1 MARIKICG
9 LMRAEDI
16 EAVNK
21 YRPDYVGFVLAP
33 SKRRVSAQDVRRMS
47 AKLEPSIQRVGVFV
61 DEDREMLAKI
71 AENGIIDIIQLHGH
85 EPEEDIVW
93 LKARTKAAV
102 IKAVS
107 VRTGEDIEAN
117 RHSVADYLLLDNGAG
132 GTGNTFDWSTLENIK
147 RPFFLAGGL
156 NASNIE
162 EALKYNPYCVDVSSG
177 VETAGRKDA
186 AKIQK
191 IIDIVRRK

>member
-1 MARIKICG
+1 MAKIKICG

-47 AKLEPSIQRVGVFV
+47 AKLELSIQRVGVFV

-93 LKARTKAAV
+93 LKARTKAVV

>member
-1 MARIKICG
+1 MAKIKICG

-93 LKARTKAAV
+93 LKARTKAVV

>member
-1 MARIKICG
+1 MAKIKICG

-16 EAVNK
+16 EAANK

-33 SKRRVSAQDVRRMS
+33 SKRRVSVQDVRNMS
-47 AKLEPSIQRVGVFV
+47 MQLEPSIQRVGVFV
-61 DEDREMLAKI
+61 NEDRETVAKI
-71 AENGIIDIIQLHGH
+71 AEDGIIDIVQLHGH

-93 LKARTKAAV
+93 LKERTGAAV

-107 VRTGEDIEAN
+107 VRTGEDIAAY
-117 RHSVADYLLLDNGAG
+117 RHSAADYLLLDNGAG
-132 GTGNTFDWSTLENIK
+132 GTGSTFDWSTLENTK

-162 EALKYNPYCVDVSSG
+162 EALKYDPYCVDVSSG
-177 VETAGRKDA
+177 VETDGRKDA
-186 AKIQK
+186 AKIQE

>member
-1 MARIKICG
+1 MVKIKICG

-85 EPEEDIVW
+85 ESEEDIVW

-132 GTGNTFDWSTLENIK
+132 GTGSTFDWSTLENIK

>member
-1 MARIKICG
+1 MAKIKICG

-93 LKARTKAAV
+93 LKARTKAVV

-117 RHSVADYLLLDNGAG
+117 RHRVADYLLLDNGAG

>member
-1 MARIKICG
+1 MAKIKICG

-132 GTGNTFDWSTLENIK
+132 GTGSTFDWSTLENIK

>member
-93 LKARTKAAV
+93 LKARTKAVV

>member
-132 GTGNTFDWSTLENIK
+132 GTGSTFDWSTLENIK

>member
-1 MARIKICG
+1 MAKIKICG

-16 EAVNK
+16 EAANK

-33 SKRRVSAQDVRRMS
+33 SKRRVSVQDVRNMS
-47 AKLEPSIQRVGVFV
+47 MQLEPSIQRVGVFV
-61 DEDREMLAKI
+61 DEDRETVAKI
-71 AENGIIDIIQLHGH
+71 AEDGIIDIVQLHGH

-93 LKARTKAAV
+93 LKARTGAAV

-107 VRTGEDIEAN
+107 VRTGEDIAAY
-117 RHSVADYLLLDNGAG
+117 RHSAADYLLLDNGAG
-132 GTGNTFDWSTLENIK
+132 GTGSTFDWSTLENTK

-156 NASNIE
+156 NAYNIE
-162 EALKYNPYCVDVSSG
+162 EALKYDPYCVDVSSG
-177 VETAGRKDA
+177 VETDGRKDA
-186 AKIQK
+186 AKIQE

>member
-93 LKARTKAAV
+93 LKARTKAVV

-132 GTGNTFDWSTLENIK
+132 GTGNTFDWSTLKNIK

>member
-1 MARIKICG
+1 MAKIKICG

-107 VRTGEDIEAN
+107 VRTGEDIEAY

-132 GTGNTFDWSTLENIK
+132 GTGSTFDWSTLENIK

-186 AKIQK
+186 AKIQE

>member
-107 VRTGEDIEAN
+107 VRTGEDIEAY

-132 GTGNTFDWSTLENIK
+132 GTGNTFDWSALENIK

>member
-1 MARIKICG
+1 MAKIKICG

-16 EAVNK
+16 EAANK

-33 SKRRVSAQDVRRMS
+33 SKRRVSVQDVRNMS
-47 AKLEPSIQRVGVFV
+47 MQLEPSIQRVGVFV
-61 DEDREMLAKI
+61 DEDRETVAKI
-71 AENGIIDIIQLHGH
+71 AEDGIIDIVQLHGH

-93 LKARTKAAV
+93 LKERTGAAV

-107 VRTGEDIEAN
+107 VRTGEDIAAY
-117 RHSVADYLLLDNGAG
+117 RHSAADYLLLDNGAG
-132 GTGNTFDWSTLENIK
+132 GTGSTFDWSTLENTK

-162 EALKYNPYCVDVSSG
+162 EALKYDPYCVDVSSG
-177 VETAGRKDA
+177 VETDGRKDA
-186 AKIQK
+186 AKIQE

>member
-1 MARIKICG
+1 MAKIKICG

-107 VRTGEDIEAN
+107 VRTGEDIEAY

-132 GTGNTFDWSTLENIK
+132 GTGSTFDWSALKNIK

>member
-93 LKARTKAAV
+93 LKARTKAVV

-107 VRTGEDIEAN
+107 VRTGEDIEAY

-132 GTGNTFDWSTLENIK
+132 GTGSTFDWSTLENIK

>member
-1 MARIKICG
+1 MAKIKICG

-16 EAVNK
+16 EAANK

-33 SKRRVSAQDVRRMS
+33 SKRRVSVQDVRNMS
-47 AKLEPSIQRVGVFV
+47 MQLESSIQRVGVFV
-61 DEDREMLAKI
+61 DEDRETVAKI
-71 AENGIIDIIQLHGH
+71 AEDGIIDIVQLHGH

-93 LKARTKAAV
+93 LKARTGAAV

-107 VRTGEDIEAN
+107 VRTGEDIAAY
-117 RHSVADYLLLDNGAG
+117 RHSAADYLLLDNGAG
-132 GTGNTFDWSTLENIK
+132 GSGSTFDWSTLENTK

-162 EALKYNPYCVDVSSG
+162 EALKYDPYCVDVSSG
-177 VETAGRKDA
+177 VETDGRKDA
-186 AKIQK
+186 AKIQE

>member
-93 LKARTKAAV
+93 LKARTKAVV

-132 GTGNTFDWSTLENIK
+132 GTGSTFDWSTLENIK